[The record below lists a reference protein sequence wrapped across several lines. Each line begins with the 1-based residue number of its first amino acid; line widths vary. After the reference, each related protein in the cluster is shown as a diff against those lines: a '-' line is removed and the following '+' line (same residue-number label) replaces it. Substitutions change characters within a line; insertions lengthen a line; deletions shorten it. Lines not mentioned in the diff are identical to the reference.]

1 MHARRT
7 SMQRGAS
14 CRTRVLPVR
23 TIDLLVRAGAV
34 HEASGRGFACRA
46 LAMSGKWLVGISA
59 EPGGLDQLVD
69 RHRTRVVDVAELLI
83 VPGQPKG
90 VRYALALSA
99 SEGAA
104 GGEQSTNA
112 TVSPRAPAQRTR
124 RPTGRPFRASRRPS
138 ARTAGSPAPAR
149 PRTHAPSPDRAASTG
164 RPRPAAP
171 SPSPIA
177 GRRPRRAR
185 RS

>member
-1 MHARRT
+1 
-7 SMQRGAS
+7 MQRGAS

-59 EPGGLDQLVD
+59 EPGGLDQLID
-69 RHRTRVVDVAELLI
+69 RRRTRVVDVAELLI

-104 GGEQSTNA
+104 GGEQSIA
-112 TVSPRAPAQRTR
+112 TEAWALDGRLVCD
-124 RPTGRPFRASRRPS
+124 PTHLLGGCRLGRRPS
-138 ARTAGSPAPAR
+138 VSRRRERDGVPTSSGAAYPAINGSAF
-149 PRTHAPSPDRAASTG
+149 
-164 RPRPAAP
+164 
-171 SPSPIA
+171 
-177 GRRPRRAR
+177 
-185 RS
+185 